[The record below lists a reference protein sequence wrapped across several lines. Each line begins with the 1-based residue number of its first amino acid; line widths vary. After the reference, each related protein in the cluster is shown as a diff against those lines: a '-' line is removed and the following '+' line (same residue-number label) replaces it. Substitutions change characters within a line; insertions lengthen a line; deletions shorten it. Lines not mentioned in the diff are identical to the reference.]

1 MTNIIT
7 REQGNLYI
15 VLHALLASSKYTTT
29 HLLRKYDKNY
39 TYFKPCIH
47 EEHNTPSGYG
57 LLRRTCFNPRAREE
71 RDNRPHT
78 TKPTTTSFNPHAR
91 EERDHRRSKTG
102 TQQPRFNP
110 RAREERDLFQIRQC
124 VGSLC

>member
-71 RDNRPHT
+71 RD
-78 TKPTTTSFNPHAR
+78 
-91 EERDHRRSKTG
+91 HRRSKTG

-110 RAREERDLFQIRQC
+110 RAREERDCKSKNAKPAILSFNPRAREERD
-124 VGSLC
+124 LPL

>member
-57 LLRRTCFNPRAREE
+57 WLSSTCFNPRAREE
-71 RDNRPHT
+71 RDHPE
-78 TKPTTTSFNPHAR
+78 SFRLILIAIYWKFIERKIMSIDHAVA
-91 EERDHRRSKTG
+91 
-102 TQQPRFNP
+102 NW
-110 RAREERDLFQIRQC
+110 
-124 VGSLC
+124 